1 MQEDPNKKPLSM
13 VERMKLKAKQQQ
25 KYGGEFVEK
34 KAEVA
39 AQDCP
44 NCGAGRAKHE
54 GVTHCA
60 YCGFQFIEKKM
71 DKGIFINDEDN
82 SHPFKS

>member
-39 AQDCP
+39 AQ
-44 NCGAGRAKHE
+44 
-54 GVTHCA
+54 V
-60 YCGFQFIEKKM
+60 
-71 DKGIFINDEDN
+71 
-82 SHPFKS
+82 